1 MMNKKR
7 SNLHTAWK
15 YFFLL
20 PVFAFLACLLN
31 EPMAYGQGSQ
41 KDGKTEKSVKN
52 HGMETEG
59 YWFAI
64 IKDDKVNIRFSDK
77 KMDDEDFESNH
88 SYNGST
94 FKLSELGT
102 LPKGT
107 SGTFNISR
115 EAGKMGMT
123 GKF

>member
-31 EPMAYGQGSQ
+31 EPVAYGQDGQ
-41 KDGKTEKSVKN
+41 KAGKTEKSIKN

-64 IKDDKVNIRFSDK
+64 IKDDKVNIRFSDE
-77 KMDDEDFESNH
+77 KMDDDEFDLKSGH
-88 SYNGST
+88 SFNATTLNYLNWELFLKELQVHST
-94 FKLSELGT
+94 SPVKRARW
-102 LPKGT
+102 K
-107 SGTFNISR
+107 
-115 EAGKMGMT
+115 
-123 GKF
+123 